1 MEKQLSELASKVK
14 ALRFRLSK
22 TDEAIAKDD
31 REACKRQKDSISNI
45 SKLVIDLKE
54 SIEEKRFS
62 KGESEEQIAEWGAEF
77 EAQLEKTD
85 ACLRKLTQRIKEI
98 DLREEEAK
106 NVMTHKQNM
115 MFEQELLEQKA
126 AYESKLKDEG
136 HANQNNKLSGAKLP
150 KLPITKFNGT
160 YEAWLPFWGKFSS
173 EIDSAS
179 LPTLTKFSY
188 LKELLEPSIRE
199 GIDGLPFTEE
209 GYLAAKEMLKAE
221 YSQDSEIVNA
231 YIKNIMSLPVITGTN
246 PKKIDEFY
254 RQLRYN
260 VQSLDTMGKLADVKG
275 NVRST
280 LDKLKG
286 IKSDLVRGHEG
297 WQDWGFKDLLAQIKI
312 WREIHP
318 VEENTSDARSGKQ
331 KTPLFHTRDL
341 EHETAARACVYCEEN
356 THKSVECTKVANA
369 ENRKKLLAR
378 KGRCFNCTGSQ
389 HQAAN
394 CKSKSRCRK
403 CKRKHHTSICDEPP
417 PQETAQSNCENTVVY
432 PVVIVDVE
440 GVKCRAL
447 LDTGAG
453 DSYASAALLDRL
465 SKRESKRETK
475 KIEMMLGTTTRE
487 MEQQTITVKGIS
499 EQFSMPIEVTKV
511 EKGELPWRGNHPP
524 LPNNK
529 SASIRRLQGLVRKLE
544 SKNQMAQYKEII
556 DEQREAGIIEPAEH
570 QAVGNEF
577 YIPHKPVVRPCA
589 ESTKMRVVYDA
600 SARAYDGAP
609 SLNDCLHTG
618 PSLEN
623 KLWNVLVRGRFYPVA
638 LSGDL
643 QKAFLQVRIKA
654 DDRDALRFHW
664 QESAGAKVE
673 TLRFTRALF
682 GLTTSPFLLGGVID
696 SHLSTWEEREPET
709 VQNLKRELYVDDL
722 ISGSTTVKKALEVKA
737 KTSGIFEDACFHLH
751 KWHSNSPELESD
763 LAPATET
770 TYAKENLK
778 KPDGGASSLLGLKW
792 NRKSDCL
799 SVTFPEEPAVPT
811 KRGVLTK
818 LAKIYDP
825 LGVASP
831 ATLSGKLLYRT
842 VCDLK
847 KPWDA
852 PIPNPLRERC
862 INWENGL
869 SAEFEFPRSLAVHR
883 EPITNI
889 ELHSFG
895 DASGSGLAACVYAV
909 VQQPSGSNQGLVAA
923 RSRLAKPQ
931 TTIPRL
937 ELLAA
942 HMAVN
947 LVKNV
952 KEAITGFPVNE
963 ITCWSDSTVVL
974 YWLQGTETYK
984 QFVASRVTKIH
995 SHEDVGWRYVPSGE
1009 NPADMGSRGDQ
1020 SNKREL
1026 WLNGPKWLQ
1035 DPDTWPSNIVAQ
1047 PSIES
1052 RAETKP
1058 AKEIVNVAVVQRNE
1072 RDEVLAK
1079 FGLQKAVRVCSWIY
1093 RFENNALRSPGADRV
1108 EGPLTTTETNRQRTL
1123 FIKQAQR
1130 NDGCEED
1137 RTALNLKPNEMG
1149 VLVCHGR
1156 VQGEL
1161 PIYVPDSAMLAQKIV
1176 EEAHMLTLHGG
1187 IGLTMTQVRKRYWIP
1202 RLRRLVRKIRRKCHG
1217 CKRFTVTAYPT
1228 PTTSKLPTTRTQ
1240 GINPYQ
1246 VIGVDYAGPIRYRK
1260 KRGQTGKAYVLLYA
1274 CSLTR
1279 GIYID
1284 LLSSLELTEFI
1295 LSLKRF
1301 IARRGRPDRIY
1312 SDNGGTFIGAARW
1325 MRIVAREERIQNF
1338 LSVHQITWQFNLSR
1352 APWWG
1357 GQFERMIGLVK
1368 GALGKTIGNGF
1379 LAWKE
1384 LEEVLLDVEITLNN
1398 RPLGYVEDDIQ
1409 LPVLTPNN
1417 MLYLN
1422 SNTLP
1427 EFPPHEIEDRDLRR
1441 RAKHLLKCKAAVWKR
1456 WSQEYLRSLRERHRN
1471 LLGAKGAVPV
1481 VGDVVILK
1489 TDEKSRGKWP
1499 LGIIEELI
1507 VGKDGVVRAAKVR
1520 TGKNQ
1525 LERAIQH
1532 LFPLELSCD
1541 RRSEE
1546 VQLNPEVE
1554 SFKPKRQAAQNAG
1567 QRIREIIQEED
1578 GEH

>member
-31 REACKRQKDSISNI
+31 REACKRQKDSLSNI

-54 SIEEKRFS
+54 SIEEKKFS

-199 GIDGLPFTEE
+199 GIDGPPFTEE

-221 YSQDSEIVNA
+221 YGQDSEIVNA

-331 KTPLFHTRDL
+331 KTPFFHTRDL

-369 ENRKKLLAR
+369 ENRKKILAR

-403 CKRKHHTSICDEPP
+403 CKRKHHTSICDETP
-417 PQETAQSNCENTVVY
+417 PQEKLLTAQSNCENTVVY

-453 DSYASAALLDRL
+453 NSYASAALLDRL

-475 KIEMMLGTTTRE
+475 KIEMMLRTTTRE
-487 MEQQTITVKGIS
+487 MEQQAITVKGIS

-511 EKGELPWRGNHPP
+511 EKGELVLLDNPNYRDLIHSYPHLKGVTMSDTDTKAKLPVHLILGASEYAKIKTNIPAKIGTPGQPIAELTRFGWTIMSPGKECFNVTNMLLAQTSRIEYEELCRQDVLGLEDKVANDQSGVYDEFKEQLVRHDEGWYETGLPWRGNHPP

-618 PSLEN
+618 PSLQN

-825 LGVASP
+825 LGVVSP

-984 QFVASRVTKIH
+984 QFVANRVTKIQ
-995 SHEDVGWRYVPSGE
+995 SHEDVVWRYVPSGE

-1130 NDGCEED
+1130 NDGCDED

-1202 RLRRLVRKIRRKCHG
+1202 RLRRLVRKMRRKCHG

-1284 LLSSLELTEFI
+1284 LLPSLELTEFI

-1338 LSVHQITWQFNLSR
+1338 LSVHQITWQFNLRGSNSKKK
-1352 APWWG
+1352 
-1357 GQFERMIGLVK
+1357 FLCVLMLCSSSLV
-1368 GALGKTIGNGF
+1368 
-1379 LAWKE
+1379 
-1384 LEEVLLDVEITLNN
+1384 
-1398 RPLGYVEDDIQ
+1398 R
-1409 LPVLTPNN
+1409 
-1417 MLYLN
+1417 
-1422 SNTLP
+1422 
-1427 EFPPHEIEDRDLRR
+1427 
-1441 RAKHLLKCKAAVWKR
+1441 C
-1456 WSQEYLRSLRERHRN
+1456 
-1471 LLGAKGAVPV
+1471 
-1481 VGDVVILK
+1481 
-1489 TDEKSRGKWP
+1489 
-1499 LGIIEELI
+1499 
-1507 VGKDGVVRAAKVR
+1507 
-1520 TGKNQ
+1520 
-1525 LERAIQH
+1525 
-1532 LFPLELSCD
+1532 
-1541 RRSEE
+1541 
-1546 VQLNPEVE
+1546 
-1554 SFKPKRQAAQNAG
+1554 
-1567 QRIREIIQEED
+1567 
-1578 GEH
+1578 